1 MWLSRM
7 TKFAGC
13 SVLVAVGTSML
24 FGQPLVAASEE
35 QQADY
40 FPLRVGSKWH
50 LQIEKNGVVNRE
62 TVQIT
67 KIETVDG
74 RMRVHFD
81 VVRMGKTTS
90 MEVPWM
96 APSNKGLFMASDPP
110 VCVLKYPINEGD
122 SWRTKSKLN
131 GVEFLFICTV
141 GKWEQV
147 QVPAGKFKAIKVR
160 VEAEENAVPFTS
172 EYWFTANVGVVMQT
186 HEVSGNKATKTI
198 MRLEKFEKA
207 SDKK

>member
-1 MWLSRM
+1 MVRPGKIARSGIRSFNMWVARM
-7 TKFAGC
+7 TQFAGC
-13 SVLVAVGTSML
+13 IILVAAGTTVL
-24 FGQPLVAASEE
+24 LGQPLVSDKEK

-40 FPLRVGSKWH
+40 FPLRVGNKWH

-96 APSNKGLFMASDPP
+96 APSNKGLFMA
-110 VCVLKYPINEGD
+110 
-122 SWRTKSKLN
+122 
-131 GVEFLFICTV
+131 
-141 GKWEQV
+141 
-147 QVPAGKFKAIKVR
+147 
-160 VEAEENAVPFTS
+160 
-172 EYWFTANVGVVMQT
+172 
-186 HEVSGNKATKTI
+186 
-198 MRLEKFEKA
+198 
-207 SDKK
+207 